1 MKLLISNQHGAIVM
15 ALLPFFYGMLLGQPI
30 WAHLFLLLA
39 WFSLYLMTYPFLNL
53 FKPQIKDKREY
64 VRWSWIYALASAVF
78 SVPVLFYHWQ
88 VALFG
93 FAMLPLVG
101 VAIYYTRTKNER
113 ALCNDLAGI
122 AIFALAGMGAYYFST
137 ARFDSNIWQ
146 VALYPSLFF
155 IGTTLYV
162 KSMMRER
169 KNPRYYW
176 ASIGWHGLCILM
188 FILCQQYALS
198 LTFVPSFLRAIFLP
212 RYKLTVKQVGL
223 IEFAVSLLFF
233 LMLLWATL

>member
-15 ALLPFFYGMLLGQPI
+15 ALLPFFYGMLLGEPV
-30 WAHLFLLLA
+30 WAHVFLLLA

-53 FKPQIKDKREY
+53 FKPQIKDKSEY
-64 VRWSWIYALASAVF
+64 VRWSGIYFAASAVF
-78 SVPVLFYHWQ
+78 SVPVLWYHWQ
-88 VALFG
+88 IALFG
-93 FAMLPLVG
+93 VAMLPLVA

-122 AIFALAGMGAYYFST
+122 AIFAIAGMGAYYFST
-137 ARFDSNIWQ
+137 HRFDSQIWQ
-146 VALYPSLFF
+146 VALYPSLLF

-176 ASIGWHGLCILM
+176 ASIGFHSLCILA
-188 FILCQQYALS
+188 FALLQQYALS
-198 LTFVPSFLRAIFLP
+198 LTFVPPLLRAIVLP
-212 RYKLTVKQVGL
+212 RYKLSVKQVGFT
-223 IEFAVSLLFF
+223 EFGVCLLFF
-233 LMLLWATL
+233 VMLLWATL

>member
-15 ALLPFFYGMLLGQPI
+15 ALLPFFYGMLLGQPV
-30 WAHLFLLLA
+30 WPHLFLLLA

-64 VRWSWIYALASAVF
+64 IRWSWIYALASAVF

-101 VAIYYTRTKNER
+101 VAIYYTRNKNER

-137 ARFDSNIWQ
+137 ACFDTNIWQ

-176 ASIGWHGLCILM
+176 ASISLHGLCI
-188 FILCQQYALS
+188 FAFALCQQYALS
-198 LTFVPSFLRAIFLP
+198 LTFVVPFLRAIFLP
-212 RYKLTVKQVGL
+212 RYKLSVKQVGF

-233 LMLLWATL
+233 VMLLWATL